1 MAIIVPRARRFFW
14 SRAEWLRNEKAEWLF
29 QDSETRSWL
38 SKFALRGY
46 FGDST
51 ASFTVTMNSPIHHF
65 DTRLSF
71 VMILYHAKR
80 KAQKWKLLWSLRM
93 KANKIIQRR
102 IINGTERETLR
113 YSLWDMWISLKLFL
127 NQLNA
132 WINRKLVSGEVRNFG
147 QCCQERTQQSPVH
160 YIDYFASR
168 QTRENLMTFQIID
181 WNLGMSHES
190 DSV

>member
-1 MAIIVPRARRFFW
+1 MPSGSGTRRPNGYFKTVRLGRGWVNLQYGAIWGTLQLLLQLLWTFPYAT
-14 SRAEWLRNEKAEWLF
+14 ST
-29 QDSETRSWL
+29 QDSHSL
-38 SKFALRGY
+38 SY
-46 FGDST
+46 Y
-51 ASFTVTMNSPIHHF
+51 TMQMQS
-65 DTRLSF
+65 
-71 VMILYHAKR
+71 Y
-80 KAQKWKLLWSLRM
+80 QWKLLWSLRM
-93 KANKIIQRR
+93 NANKIIQWR

-132 WINRKLVSGEVRNFG
+132 WINRKLVSGEVPNFG

-168 QTRENLMTFQIID
+168 QMRENLMTFQIID